1 MSLYFIDLWWSFG
14 LLVIGAYF
22 IGNINFA
29 ILISRAKNRDI
40 TKEGSGNPGTMNMSR
55 TFGLKIGILTLLLDI
70 LKGVVPALFAR
81 IVFKDMYFGDST
93 LEVGISA
100 QYLAGF
106 STVLGHIFPVS
117 HNFKGGKGIATTIG
131 VFLVAEPYVTLIFS
145 AVALIYI
152 FITALGS
159 MGSFIATTPS
169 AIAALI
175 DLYFLGFHKEPSF
188 EYGTPFFIL
197 TMILVALIIFLTW
210 YAHRKNIKRLLSGE
224 EHETGWLDMLEE
236 WRIKKLR
243 KKLISSGK
251 VTETSAQPST
261 ENSSETIETELK
273 NTDQTHGV
281 EGECGEDK

>member
-70 LKGVVPALFAR
+70 LKGVVPTLFAR

-93 LEVGISA
+93 LEVCVSA

-106 STVLGHIFPVS
+106 STIVGHIFPVS

-152 FITALGS
+152 FITAMGS

-188 EYGTPFFIL
+188 EYGTSFFIL

-243 KKLISSGK
+243 KKLIASGK
-251 VTETSAQPST
+251 VTTQTPP
-261 ENSSETIETELK
+261 ENSSEEIETEIEDY
-273 NTDQTHGV
+273 DQGQGV
-281 EGECGEDK
+281 EGKGGEDK